1 MAVGGLCHTA
11 CHTAT
16 NQQRDEAEALPAEPW
31 YTPEISRWER
41 LDTRGVQG
49 AYANAHPHKQLVQV
63 TMYTEHKLDEK
74 GYANP
79 RAYSGP

>member
-1 MAVGGLCHTA
+1 MQHALMAVRGLCRTA

-16 NQQRDEAEALPAEPW
+16 NQQRNEAEALPAEPW

-41 LDTRGVQG
+41 LDTRRVQG

-63 TMYTEHKLDEK
+63 TMYTEHKLDE
-74 GYANP
+74 
-79 RAYSGP
+79 

>member
-1 MAVGGLCHTA
+1 MQHALMAVRGICHTA
-11 CHTAT
+11 CHPAT

-49 AYANAHPHKQLVQV
+49 ANANAHPHKQLVQV
-63 TMYTEHKLDEK
+63 TMYTEHKLDE
-74 GYANP
+74 
-79 RAYSGP
+79 